1 VVRLWRKAFHF
12 EFREE
17 LHNPLPKAREKISD
31 SAYGSLKA
39 QPNLSSLH
47 QPSPSRKFPEC
58 PITLF
63 VAAPRQAEAYQTSIP
78 PGFQNKSM
86 IPESIGHYRVIK
98 KLGAGGMGAVY
109 LALDTK
115 LDRKV
120 AIKLLHPE
128 LNSDEHFKKRQL
140 REAQAVAK
148 LDHPNICSVY
158 DVNEIDS
165 FTFIVMQYIE
175 GESLADKMYQEPL
188 GVSRALALV
197 EQAAE
202 GLAEAHAHGIVHRD
216 VKPQNMMITPR
227 GQLKLLD
234 FGLAKLVNPGDP
246 VDSEAPT
253 ETLLSQPG
261 LIVGTMPYMSPEQV
275 KGEPLEASSD
285 IFSLGVTL
293 YEMLAG
299 KHPFKDQSAAVTMS
313 RILLGEPIPTD
324 RFQAQVSPELECLL
338 SKMLSKDKETRYQN
352 AQEFLTDL
360 KQLPAKLS
368 AGDSRVPSKSPGKY
382 SEIVRSEN
390 GAAVILSKVQR
401 HKWVVLAAVLAVTLS
416 AFAVYRWTSSEHLDS
431 LAILPFTYV
440 SSDPQL
446 MANADREYLSDGL
459 TESVI
464 NNLSQLDNLKV
475 IARSSVFR
483 YKGKNVE
490 DVQAIGRELNVR
502 AVLTG
507 KIIQAG
513 DELTIQVALTDVQGN
528 RSIWGET
535 YQRKT
540 GDIQSVQSEIARNVS
555 EELRLKLTGADETQL
570 AKADTQS
577 GEAYEAYLKGR
588 FHWNKRTDEGFKK
601 AIGYFQDAITKDGS
615 YALAYT
621 GLADCYTLRSDYGFL
636 APKEGYALA
645 KGAVTLALKY
655 DESLAEAH
663 TSLASI
669 KAVTDWD
676 WQGAENE
683 YRRAIELNPK
693 YATAHHWYAAQLLLQ
708 GRLSEA
714 LQEIKTAQQL
724 DPLSLGINK
733 DYAVILLYAGDYE
746 KALEQCRK
754 TLEIEPDFHMM
765 STYIAQ
771 IYERQQKYLLAI
783 EELERAHAAAPED
796 GEIAYGLGQAY
807 ALMGRKA
814 EALKITDELNQPS
827 KQNVYLPK
835 EAAYLHVL
843 LGDKE
848 RAIAI
853 LEKAAEDHYMA
864 VAELKVDP
872 RFTELRN
879 DPRVQ
884 RILQKIR
891 LSE

>member
-1 VVRLWRKAFHF
+1 
-12 EFREE
+12 
-17 LHNPLPKAREKISD
+17 
-31 SAYGSLKA
+31 
-39 QPNLSSLH
+39 
-47 QPSPSRKFPEC
+47 
-58 PITLF
+58 
-63 VAAPRQAEAYQTSIP
+63 
-78 PGFQNKSM
+78 M

-128 LNSDEHFKKRQL
+128 FNSDEHFKKRQL

-148 LDHPNICSVY
+148 LDHPNICSVF
-158 DVNEIDS
+158 DVNEVDS
-165 FTFIVMQYIE
+165 FTFIVMQYID
-175 GESLADKMYQEPL
+175 GESLADKMDQAPL
-188 GVSRALALV
+188 GLGRALELV

-234 FGLAKLVNPGDP
+234 FGLAKQVNPGDP

-324 RFQAQVSPELECLL
+324 QFQAQVSPELESLL
-338 SKMLSKDKETRYQN
+338 SKMLSKDKESRYQN
-352 AQEFLTDL
+352 AHEFLVDL
-360 KQLPAKLS
+360 RQLPARLS
-368 AGDSRVPSKSPGKY
+368 STESRAPTTSPGKP
-382 SEIVRSEN
+382 SETISSN
-390 GAAVILSKVQR
+390 PAAAGILSKVQR
-401 HKWVVLAAVLAVTLS
+401 HKWVALAAVLAVALVV
-416 AFAVYRWTSSEHLDS
+416 FAVNQWTSSDRLDS
-431 LAILPFTYV
+431 LAILPFAYV
-440 SSDPQL
+440 SNDPLL

-464 NNLSQLDNLKV
+464 NNLSQLENLKV

-483 YKGKNVE
+483 YKGRNVD

-507 KIIQAG
+507 KIIQTG
-513 DELTIQVALTDVQGN
+513 DELTIQVALTDVEGN

-540 GDIQSVQSEIARNVS
+540 ADIQSVQREIARNVS

-588 FHWNKRTDEGFKK
+588 YHWNKRTDEGFKK
-601 AIGYFQDAITKDGS
+601 AVGYFQDAITKDGS

-636 APKEGYALA
+636 DPKEGYALA

-669 KAVTDWD
+669 KAVTEWD

-708 GRLSEA
+708 GRLNEA
-714 LQEIKTAQQL
+714 LQEIKIAQQL

-771 IYERQQKYLLAI
+771 IYELQQKYPLAI
-783 EELERAHAAAPED
+783 AELERAHAAAPED

-807 ALMGRKA
+807 AIMGRKA
-814 EALKITDELNQPS
+814 EAQKFIDELNQPS

-835 EAAYLHVL
+835 EAAYLYAL

-879 DPRVQ
+879 DSRV
-884 RILQKIR
+884 RSILQKIR

>member
-1 VVRLWRKAFHF
+1 
-12 EFREE
+12 
-17 LHNPLPKAREKISD
+17 
-31 SAYGSLKA
+31 
-39 QPNLSSLH
+39 
-47 QPSPSRKFPEC
+47 
-58 PITLF
+58 
-63 VAAPRQAEAYQTSIP
+63 
-78 PGFQNKSM
+78 M
-86 IPESIGHYRVIK
+86 IPESIGHYRVIR
-98 KLGAGGMGAVY
+98 KLGSGGMGAVY

-128 LNSDEHFKKRQL
+128 FSSDEHFKKRQL

-175 GESLADKMYQEPL
+175 GESLADKMVQEPL
-188 GVSRALALV
+188 GLSRALALV

-234 FGLAKLVNPGDP
+234 FGLAKQVNPSDP

-313 RILLGEPIPTD
+313 RILLGEPIPTEQ
-324 RFQAQVSPELECLL
+324 FQAQVSPELEALL
-338 SKMLSKDKETRYQN
+338 TRMLSKDKETRYQN
-352 AQEFLTDL
+352 AHEFLADL
-360 KQLPAKLS
+360 RELPAKIS
-368 AGDSRVPSKSPGKY
+368 AVDSRSHSTSPEKASG
-382 SEIVRSEN
+382 IIRSEH
-390 GAAVILSKVQR
+390 GARSILSLVQQN
-401 HKWVVLAAVLAVTLS
+401 KWVVLAGMLAIALVV
-416 AFAVYRWTSSEHLDS
+416 FGIYQWTSSDHLDS
-431 LAILPFTYV
+431 LAIMPFTYV
-440 SSDPQL
+440 SSDPLL
-446 MANADREYLSDGL
+446 MADADREYLSDGL

-464 NNLSQLDNLKV
+464 NNLSQLENLKV

-483 YKGKNVE
+483 YKGKNLD

-540 GDIQSVQSEIARNVS
+540 ADIQSVQREIARNVS
-555 EELRLKLTGADETQL
+555 EKLRLKLSGADETQL
-570 AKADTQS
+570 EKADTQS

-636 APKEGYALA
+636 NPKEGYALA

-669 KAVTDWD
+669 KAVTEWD

-708 GRLSEA
+708 GRLDEA
-714 LQEIKTAQQL
+714 LQEIKIAQQL

-746 KALEQCRK
+746 KAMEQCRK

-783 EELERAHAAAPED
+783 EELEKAHAAAPED

-814 EALKITDELNQPS
+814 EALKIADELNQRA
-827 KQNVYLPK
+827 KQDVYLPK
-835 EAAYLHVL
+835 EAAYLYVL

-848 RAIAI
+848 RAISI

-872 RFTELRN
+872 RFAELRK

-884 RILQKIR
+884 IILQKIR